1 MPTTPAP
8 APHAAVDR
16 SRALTLG
23 ALATLLYLV
32 TAPAAPNG
40 DGLGYLKLLPHNFAA
55 GHLAYMPLLRAAAT
69 LVGDGLHAGRLVNA
83 LLGGTGV
90 VLTYG
95 LVRRAL
101 SSLPLGR
108 PFAPDDVRFAATFSS
123 AGLAVSYGYW
133 VQASDVEAYA
143 LATVALL
150 ATVRLAVAYAL
161 SPTWGRAL
169 GTGALLGLAALCHV
183 THVVLALFVGGVIVL
198 YAPSRRRGL
207 VAAAAALA
215 LGGAIVLGAYGYAAL
230 VVRGHDLDGAVRWIA
245 TAGHGFRE
253 SGGLYRI
260 GDAIYGLAKSL
271 VYAPYAFE
279 GDGPRLLTLFVA
291 GLLPLGALALLVGE
305 FHALLPPRIWR
316 AGLLWV
322 GPYALLGLAFFGSDS
337 ERWIFVL
344 PALWLVAGALATR
357 LGRRGRAAAFVVAYL
372 ALVNWATAIGPARHD
387 RTVERH
393 VAELAPALRDG
404 DLVVF
409 PGHSWDEYVWLYGRA
424 RVEPFPISYYAARD
438 GFEAALSRLRRDLA
452 RVEAAGGRA
461 VTARLFVPWD
471 GDGRGFDELRL
482 LGLDRDALERRLS
495 EAFTVERLD
504 DRVSRLRPLDSS
516 AK

>member
-1 MPTTPAP
+1 MPPP
-8 APHAAVDR
+8 DAAVDR
-16 SRALTLG
+16 RRALTLG
-23 ALATLLYLV
+23 ALATLVYLV

-55 GHLAYMPLLRAAAT
+55 GHLLYMPLLRAATA
-69 LVGDGLHAGRLVNA
+69 LVGDGLRAGRLVNA
-83 LLGGTGV
+83 LLGGSGV

-108 PFAPDDVRFAATFSS
+108 PFAADDVRFAATFAA
-123 AGLAVSYGYW
+123 AGLALSYGYW

-143 LATVALL
+143 AATVALL

-161 SPTWGRAL
+161 TPTWGRAL

-183 THVVLALFVGGVIVL
+183 THVVLAPFVAGVIVL

-207 VAAAAALA
+207 VAAAASLA
-215 LGGAIVLGAYGYAAL
+215 LGGALVVGAYAWAAL
-230 VVRGHDLDGAVRWIA
+230 VVRGHDLAGAVRWIA

-260 GDAIYGLAKSL
+260 GDAMYGLAKSL
-271 VYAPYAFE
+271 IYAPYAFE

-305 FHALLPPRIWR
+305 HHALLPPRLWR
-316 AGLLWV
+316 VGLLWV

-344 PALWLVAGALATR
+344 PALWLVAGAMTTR
-357 LGRRGRAAAFVVAYL
+357 LPRRGRAAGLVLAYF
-372 ALVNWATAIGPARHD
+372 ALVNWSAAIGPARHD
-387 RTVERH
+387 RTIEKR
-393 VAELAPALRDG
+393 VAEIAPALRDG

-409 PGHSWDEYVWLYGRA
+409 PGHGWDEYVWLYGRA
-424 RVEPFPISYYAARD
+424 RVEPFPLSYYAARD
-438 GFEAALSRLRRDLA
+438 GVDAALARLARDLA

-482 LGLDRDALERRLS
+482 LGVDRDALERRLR

-504 DRVSRLRPLDSS
+504 DRVWRLRPLDS
-516 AK
+516 AAR